1 MSSKYGGYMG
11 EALWADLS
19 NNVVKPLD
27 ISERDRELFHGNKGM
42 AAKILW
48 DHLKPGTD
56 PFSEDNLLVVTTA
69 PITGTGAPCSS
80 RFNVSTKSPL
90 TDGIMSSNSGGN
102 FGVYLKR
109 AGYDALVLA
118 GRADRPVYLEITDE
132 KIVIHDAADLWG
144 LDTEAT
150 QEALRRRHGKQSG
163 LLVIGPAGEHLVRYA
178 CIISGE
184 RANGRGGGG
193 AVMGS
198 KMVKAI
204 VATGKKKP
212 PIPNEEEFKKVIK
225 DWIGMLK
232 EHPTTGGTLP
242 AYGTAGLMGKANALG
257 VLPTHNFHEGHFA
270 DADEIDGEAL
280 ARKYLKKN
288 VGCLSCPIRCARVV
302 EINGKEVKG
311 PEFETV
317 GMFGSSLGNND
328 LWKICEWNYLVDKLG
343 MDTITAGSTLCFATE
358 LAEKGMLKADLRW
371 GQTEGVEKLLTQIAY
386 REGLGDELAEG
397 TMRMAAKFGGESF
410 AIHSKGLELAAYEP
424 RRSYGMGLGYAT
436 ANRGGCHLNA
446 GYMVYFENLGPV
458 NVKPLS
464 TIGKADLTIF
474 QQNLFESIS
483 VCGSCIFTSY
493 AVIPGF
499 AGAVT
504 PYGTLAQGVDL
515 VLRGSAPAMGLMF
528 KLPPQLLP
536 IHLPMIPHSK
546 VVSVLTGMP
555 LGLGEFS
562 ALGNRVYNLERM
574 FNVREGLI
582 ENTLPDRLTKT
593 PQAENNPAT
602 RVPLADMLPN
612 YYSVRGWDKRGAPKK
627 STLKFLDLDFTLK
640 GLPLVSKSMRD
651 VQANFEARRAAYR
664 GAQDKLIDERREFN
678 RQFPRQAEPLA
689 PAKAVPAKV
698 APAAPAAAPA
708 IEKAAPAAV
717 AAAHAAAPAV
727 EKAAPAKVVTAA
739 PKAAP
744 AKPKRAPKA
753 N

>member
-1 MSSKYGGYMG
+1 MASKFGGYMG
-11 EALWADLS
+11 EALWADLT
-19 NNVVKPLD
+19 NNVVRPFEITD
-27 ISERDRELFHGNKGM
+27 EDRELFHGNKGL

-48 DHLKPGTD
+48 DHLRPGVD
-56 PFSEDNLLVVTTA
+56 PLSAENLLVITTA
-69 PITGTGAPCSS
+69 AITGTGAPCSS
-80 RFNVSTKSPL
+80 RFNISTKSPL
-90 TDGIMSSNSGGN
+90 TDGIISTNSGGN
-102 FGVYLKR
+102 MGVYLKR

-118 GRADRPVYLEITDE
+118 GRAEKPVYLEITDE
-132 KIVIHDAADLWG
+132 KITIHDAHDLWG
-144 LDTEAT
+144 LDTEVT
-150 QEALRRRHGKQSG
+150 QETLRRRHGKQMG
-163 LLVIGPAGEHLVRYA
+163 MIVIGPAGEHLVRYA

-184 RANGRGGGG
+184 RANGRGGVG

-198 KMVKAI
+198 KLVKAV
-204 VATGKKKP
+204 VATGKKRP
-212 PIPNEEEFKKVIK
+212 PIAHEDEFKQAVK
-225 DWIGMLK
+225 DWITQLK

-257 VLPTHNFHEGHFA
+257 VLPTHNFHEGRFEFA
-270 DADEIDGEAL
+270 SEIDGEAL

-317 GMFGSSLGNND
+317 GMFGSSLGNKD

-358 LAEKGMLKADLRW
+358 LAEKGMLKSDLRW
-371 GQTEGVEKLLTQIAY
+371 GRTEGVEKLLTQIAY
-386 REGLGDELAEG
+386 RQGLGDELAEG

-458 NVKPLS
+458 NVSPL
-464 TIGKADLTIF
+464 TTFGKAELTIF

-493 AVIPGF
+493 AVIPSF
-499 AGAVT
+499 ASLLK

-515 VLRGSAPAMGLMF
+515 ALRGSSPAMGLMF
-528 KLPPQLLP
+528 KLPPKLLP

-546 VVSVLTGMP
+546 VVSALTGLS

-582 ENTLPDRLTKT
+582 ENKLPDRLTKT
-593 PQAENNPAT
+593 PQAENNPRT
-602 RVPLADMLPN
+602 RVPLDEMLPH
-612 YYSVRGWDKRGAPKK
+612 YYAVRGWDKRGAPKK
-627 STLKFLDLDFTLK
+627 STLKFLHLDFTLK
-640 GLPLVSKSMRD
+640 NLPLVSKSMRD
-651 VQANFEARRAAYR
+651 VQTSFETRRAAYR
-664 GAQDKLIDERREFN
+664 AAQDAFIAERREFN
-678 RQFPRQAEPLA
+678 KKFFHNIEP
-689 PAKAVPAKV
+689 AVPASAAPATVAAV
-698 APAAPAAAPA
+698 APAAPAPAP
-708 IEKAAPAAV
+708 E
-717 AAAHAAAPAV
+717 
-727 EKAAPAKVVTAA
+727 
-739 PKAAP
+739 
-744 AKPKRAPKA
+744 KPKKTSKA
-753 N
+753 K